1 MFSQWVLVENPDEQ
15 LEVQWN
21 TDRRAS
27 LADTCKAGK
36 GELPAIPSPWGRRN
50 CCDKKLSL
58 ISL

>member
-50 CCDKKLSL
+50 CCDKNYL
-58 ISL
+58 